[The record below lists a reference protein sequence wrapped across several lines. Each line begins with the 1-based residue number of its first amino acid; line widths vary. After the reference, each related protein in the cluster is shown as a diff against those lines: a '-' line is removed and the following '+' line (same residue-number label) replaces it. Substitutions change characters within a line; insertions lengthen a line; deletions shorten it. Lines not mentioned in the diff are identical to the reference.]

1 MTIREFYEWACEH
14 GCEDMEFG
22 VSIAG
27 DAEELCEDANV
38 ESCME
43 VVGDEIEVGGW
54 YEHNERVKPF
64 VWLNVPFNKMTM
76 ED

>member
-14 GCEDMEFG
+14 GCEDSEFG
-22 VSIAG
+22 VSIEG
-27 DAEELCEDANV
+27 DVEDLCERENM

-43 VVGDEIEVGGW
+43 VVGDEIEIGSYYGYGGQ
-54 YEHNERVKPF
+54 YIKDF
-64 VWLNVPFNKMTM
+64 VWLNIPFNEM